1 MKERTAQSLYRPTYK
16 TTIKVCSQRQKASQY
31 DSLNITVWASWV
43 VMAKAGPASTPLP
56 PPSALTRVK
65 SIISAWPGQCYINY
79 NKPTAGP
86 FKCTSSNTLG
96 QILNGAGHTR
106 LDYHWKKSSG
116 KTTSHHFGCICAKL
130 ANWYTRFLRPLIY
143 DSESLSIVISE
154 TNTYNQLQ
162 NVKYPYIINV
172 TLHSNIR

>member
-65 SIISAWPGQCYINY
+65 SIKSAWPGQWYIIINY

-86 FKCTSSNTLG
+86 FKCTSSTLG

-106 LDYHWKKSSG
+106 LDYHWKKSMQWQNYFSPLWLHLCKAG
-116 KTTSHHFGCICAKL
+116 Q
-130 ANWYTRFLRPLIY
+130 LIY
-143 DSESLSIVISE
+143 EVFKTLDLLLESLS
-154 TNTYNQLQ
+154 TRAYYLWN
-162 NVKYPYIINV
+162 
-172 TLHSNIR
+172 